1 MARWADFGVFR
12 VRYDLPGTTITELEI
27 RPDRGDNFCEP
38 RWVTRNGVVID
49 MERGMTY
56 VTILARGGKLYLGEP
71 VRLVS
76 FRGVQYIR
84 SDRKARRCDNLGS
97 LPEY

>member
-12 VRYDLPGTTITELEI
+12 VRYDLPGTTITEVEV
-27 RPDRGDNFCEP
+27 RSDDGANFRDP
-38 RWVTRNGVVID
+38 RWMTRHGILKE

-56 VTILARGGKLYLGEP
+56 VTIRANAGKLYLGEP
-71 VRLVS
+71 VRLVT
-76 FRGVQYIR
+76 FRGMQYIR
-84 SDRKARRCDNLGS
+84 SDRKATRCDNLGA